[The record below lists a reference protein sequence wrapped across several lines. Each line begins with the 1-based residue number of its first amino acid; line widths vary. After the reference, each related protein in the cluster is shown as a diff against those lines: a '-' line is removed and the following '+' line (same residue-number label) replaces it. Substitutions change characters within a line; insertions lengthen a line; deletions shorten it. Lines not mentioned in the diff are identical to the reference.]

1 MKNQVKDS
9 EMIILNLQ
17 KEVKALEQQLV
28 SSLET
33 YTDSLVEN
41 EKKKIDTIASVT
53 RMMAEAEG
61 KSEAKLKQ
69 KTLKIEELEMKLA
82 LLTKNSENLGN
93 DILDMKHILAMEKV
107 KKEELMKTLDD
118 AKSQIAELSSNQD
131 FEKKKSS
138 KKVEELQFSN
148 LNLQIKIDQLEVEL
162 INERNQNQKL
172 REEFENTKAKH
183 DKEIMDMER
192 KNA

>member
-1 MKNQVKDS
+1 MIEHQMEDKDQEVATMKNQVKGS
-9 EMIILNLQ
+9 EMSILNLQ
-17 KEVKALEQQLV
+17 KEVKALQQELV

-41 EKKKIDTIASVT
+41 EKKKIDTIASVN

-69 KTLKIEELEMKLA
+69 KSLKIEELEMNLA

-93 DILDMKHILAMEKV
+93 DILDMQHVLAMERL

-118 AKSQIAELSSNQD
+118 AKFQIAAMSSSQD

-138 KKVEELQFSN
+138 KK
-148 LNLQIKIDQLEVEL
+148 
-162 INERNQNQKL
+162 
-172 REEFENTKAKH
+172 
-183 DKEIMDMER
+183 
-192 KNA
+192 